1 MARGSD
7 IRYQRSD
14 IRNQKAAAFK
24 QIIINFGLN
33 NIFMRKLTL
42 FLVFLSSLVIS
53 QQPAHYPIQPVPFT
67 SVKVTDNFW
76 KPRIRI
82 NHEVTIPIAFGHCES
97 TGRVK
102 NFEVAGG
109 MTEGTF
115 CTKYPFDDSDVF
127 KIVEGASYSLQTFP
141 DPVLDAYLD
150 TLINKFVLAQEEDG
164 YLYTNRTILGDSGH
178 EWIGTERWQNTH
190 LYSHEL
196 YNMGHLFEAAV
207 AHYKATGKRD
217 LLDVAIKAAD
227 RIDEDFGW
235 DAKVSY
241 PGHQGIEI
249 GLVKLYGVT
258 GEERYLEL
266 AKFFLDAR
274 KDGPE
279 YCQAHLP
286 VTDQAEAIGHAVRA
300 TYMYSGMA
308 DVAAILNDTAYI
320 NAITKIWEDITW
332 EKIYVT
338 GGIGA
343 SGGNEGFAGPYEL
356 PNATAYCETCASIG
370 NIFFN
375 QRLFLLHGEAKYYD
389 VLERTLYNAMLS
401 GVSLSGDHF
410 FYPNVLESDGSHS
423 RSEWFGCAC
432 CPSNI
437 SRFIPSVPGYIYA
450 YDDDGIYVNLYMSNE
465 AELDLKESKIRI
477 TQQTD
482 YPWEGQVVITVD
494 PEKST
499 DFALKLRIPGWAG
512 YTVLDGDLYFFDDN
526 LIVSTEIMIN
536 GKKTAYRSEDGYA
549 VLDRKWKP
557 GDEVTMTLPMPVR
570 RIYADEKV
578 KADSGMVAFQ
588 RGPLVFAAEWPD
600 NEEGKVLNLFLDET
614 PVPVIVIETDLLNGT
629 RIISMPGKAERSYS
643 EEGFIMEMPT
653 EIRLI
658 PYHLWNNRGAG
669 EMRVWI
675 PVREM

>member
-1 MARGSD
+1 
-7 IRYQRSD
+7 
-14 IRNQKAAAFK
+14 
-24 QIIINFGLN
+24 
-33 NIFMRKLTL
+33 MRKLALLLVLFSTL
-42 FLVFLSSLVIS
+42 AIS

-67 SVKVTDNFW
+67 SVAVTDNFW
-76 KPRIRI
+76 KPRIRT

-97 TGRVK
+97 TGRIK

-115 CTKYPFDDSDVF
+115 CTTYPFDDSDVF

-141 DPVLDAYLD
+141 DPELDAYLD
-150 TLINKFVLAQEEDG
+150 SLILKFAMAQEEDG

-178 EWIGTERWQNTH
+178 SWIGTERWQNTH
-190 LYSHEL
+190 VYSHEL

-207 AHYKATGKRD
+207 AHYYATGKRN

-227 RIDEDFGW
+227 RIDADFGW

-249 GLVKLYGVT
+249 GLVKLYGAT

-286 VTDQAEAIGHAVRA
+286 VTEQTEAVGHAVRA

-320 NAITKIWEDITW
+320 KAITRIWEDITW
-332 EKIYVT
+332 TKIYVT

-343 SGGNEGFAGPYEL
+343 SGGNEGFAEPYHL

-375 QRLFLLHGEAKYYD
+375 HRLYLLHGDAKYYD
-389 VLERTLYNAMLS
+389 VLERILYNAMLS
-401 GVSLSGDHF
+401 GVSLSGDRF
-410 FYPNVLESDGSHS
+410 FYPNVLESDGKQE

-450 YDDDGIYVNLYMSNE
+450 FDDDGIYVNLYMSND
-465 AELDLKESKIRI
+465 ADIIMDDQTIKV
-477 TQQTD
+477 TQRTD
-482 YPWEGQVVITVD
+482 YPWDGIINISID
-494 PEKST
+494 PEEEKE
-499 DFALKLRIPGWAG
+499 FALRLRIPGWSQNMAI
-512 YTVLDGDLYFFDDN
+512 DGDLYQFRDESESKCS
-526 LIVSTEIMIN
+526 VSLNEQKIAAWIE
-536 GKKTAYRSEDGYA
+536 KGY
-549 VLDRKWKP
+549 VVIDRVWKP
-557 GDEVTMTLPMPVR
+557 GDELILNLPMDIRMLV
-570 RIYADEKV
+570 ADERV
-578 KADSGMVAFQ
+578 HADSGLLAFQ
-588 RGPLVFAAEWPD
+588 RGPLVFAAEWADNGGYDVLDFYMDRDPQPSTSYDPD
-600 NEEGKVLNLFLDET
+600 LM
-614 PVPVIVIETDLLNGT
+614 NGAQT
-629 RIISMPGKAERSYS
+629 ITIDAYTKNPAQSTTIK
-643 EEGFIMEMPT
+643 
-653 EIRLI
+653 LI
-658 PYHLWNNRGAG
+658 PYHLWNNRGPG
-669 EMRVWI
+669 HMRVWI
-675 PVREM
+675 PVK